1 MKQGT
6 AISMGLFGMLM
17 LLFGIFL
24 SPNAAATTMSMAF
37 VPHWLPQAQFAGYYV
52 AQEKGFYR
60 REGIDVRILRGG
72 PESPPAEMLTQRK
85 AAATSMFLSEA
96 LQLRDKG
103 LKLINI
109 CQLMQKSGFILV
121 ARRSSGIVK
130 PRDLNGRRISLWNHF
145 RVQPQAFFRKYG
157 IEPHI
162 LPLGTTVNLFLRGGV
177 DGAAAMW
184 YNEYHMILNAG
195 LDAEELTTFFF
206 DEHGLNFPEDGIYVL
221 EETYR
226 RHPEWCHRFVRAT
239 LAGWT
244 YAFEHPEEALDVVMH
259 HAAQARTGT
268 NRVHQRWMLAR
279 MKDLM
284 RVPDN
289 RRRFGT
295 LDAGDYEVVA
305 RELLQAGLIR
315 GIPPWQTFYRDITH
329 AAPR

>member
-1 MKQGT
+1 
-6 AISMGLFGMLM
+6 MGLLGILM
-17 LLFGIFL
+17 LLAGLLF
-24 SPNAAATTMSMAF
+24 SSTAAASMSMTF
-37 VPHWLPQAQFAGYYV
+37 LPHWLPQAQFAGYYI

-72 PESPPAEMLTQRK
+72 PEYPPAEMLAQRK
-85 AAATSMFLSEA
+85 ATATSMFLSEA
-96 LQLRDKG
+96 LQHRDKG

-121 ARRSSGIVK
+121 ARRASGIVE
-130 PRDLNGRRISLWNHF
+130 PGDLKGRRISLWNHF
-145 RVQPQAFFRKYG
+145 KVQPQAFFRKYG

-162 LPLGTTVNLFLRGGV
+162 LPQGSTVNLFLRGGV

-226 RHPEWCHRFVRAT
+226 RHPEWCRRFVRAT

-244 YAFEHPEEALDVVMH
+244 YAFEHPEEALDVVMQ
-259 HAAQARTGT
+259 HASQARTGT

-284 RVPDN
+284 RTPDS
-289 RRRFGT
+289 RRRFGA
-295 LDAGDYEVVA
+295 LYDGDYEVIT

-315 GIPPWQTFYRDITH
+315 SIPPWQAFFRDNTH